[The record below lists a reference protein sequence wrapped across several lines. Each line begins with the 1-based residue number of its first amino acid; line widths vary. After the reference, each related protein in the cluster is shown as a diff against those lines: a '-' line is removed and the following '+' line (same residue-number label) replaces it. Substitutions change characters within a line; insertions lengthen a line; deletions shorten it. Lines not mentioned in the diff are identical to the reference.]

1 MQVCFTKATSKNK
14 SKGRTYYINNE
25 TGISRWGLPIYDEST
40 ELKVEKKVS
49 SWEVVPSF
57 NVDPRRV
64 YFTNPLER
72 ISQWNQ
78 PPKVEHVE
86 DEPLADGWE
95 KTLSKKCK
103 NIYYVNKKENK
114 SQWEIPS
121 PISAQAKPTKKEI
134 EEYGKKIAD
143 QLRAEREEPP
153 PVFRPR
159 VRRDYLIEPITQ
171 AEQDAADV
179 VNKMAKARKARK
191 AFQDHQSKHSAATA
205 IQAAV
210 RRSLE
215 KNRPVDGPEYD
226 KEEAKKRDATIAIQ
240 ASVRRALL
248 KNRPVDEEEARPKG
262 LRVPPLSDVAK
273 PTNKRPRGLKWVD
286 NSCYLD
292 SALFA
297 FFAGPKDF
305 IDKILNTEF
314 EGVREQG
321 KCTIANL
328 KKIQTELRKIYKSIT
343 REGRVVEYCNDLRK
357 SLKKCPHEEGFHTDA
372 QADSG
377 EFISYLISL
386 FPEDKNFMTTKTY
399 YTNSLE
405 VSLERLKTMQNTPTT
420 KTVDHVELIQII
432 DSQQISS
439 IDDADNVMLSEFLT
453 EILDG
458 KLDEPYIHK
467 GVRYVRRAQIRKLTF
482 SPYLIFSLMRLIR
495 QGGTDIYE
503 NIIIPDDTID
513 INGQLFSLTGAVMYN
528 GHRHYVAI
536 AKYNGSWWYYNDVP
550 YQNSTSLLEF
560 RSFEEFLSKV
570 DELDLV
576 NPLTHGTQFYYT
588 PV

>member
-86 DEPLADGWE
+86 DEPLADGWK

-121 PISAQAKPTKKEI
+121 PTESAHLQQARPTKKEI

-143 QLRAEREEPP
+143 QLRAEQEEPP

-159 VRRDYLIEPITQ
+159 VRRDYLIEPITKDEQ
-171 AEQDAADV
+171 AAADV
-179 VNKMAKARKARK
+179 INKMAKAQKARK
-191 AFQDHQSKHSAATA
+191 AFQDKQSQQSAATA
-205 IQAAV
+205 IQASV
-210 RRSLE
+210 RRALQ

-226 KEEAKKRDATIAIQ
+226 EEAKKRDDTIAM
-240 ASVRRALL
+240 RA
-248 KNRPVDEEEARPKG
+248 PS
-262 LRVPPLSDVAK
+262 LSAPDDYVSVAK
-273 PTNKRPRGLKWVD
+273 PINKRPRGLKWVD

-305 IDKILNTEF
+305 IDNILNTNF
-314 EGVREQG
+314 EGVTDQEE
-321 KCTIANL
+321 CTIANL
-328 KKIQTELRKIYKSIT
+328 KKIQTELRKIYNSIT
-343 REGRVVEYCNDLRK
+343 RQGPFVEYCNDLRT
-357 SLKKCPHEEGFHTDA
+357 SLEKCPHKERFHTDA

-386 FPEDKNFMTTKTY
+386 FPEIKNVIITTYY
-399 YTNSLE
+399 YTNSTGIDFE
-405 VSLERLKTMQNTPTT
+405 SLNKKDLYKRKSIDE
-420 KTVDHVELIQII
+420 VELIKII
-432 DSQQISS
+432 DVQNI
-439 IDDADNVMLSEFLT
+439 INIGNKKDVHLSAFIK
-453 EILDG
+453 EILDAEIPVMPNDI
-458 KLDEPYIHK
+458 KYKRSIQ
-467 GVRYVRRAQIRKLTF
+467 VRKILF
-482 SPYLIFSLMRLIR
+482 SPYLIFSLMRLKR
-495 QGGTDIYE
+495 QGGRDIYK
-503 NIIIPDDTID
+503 NIIIPDDIIQVKD
-513 INGQLFSLTGAVMYN
+513 QLFSLTGAVMYT
-528 GHRHYVAI
+528 GDRHYVAI
-536 AKYNGSWWYYNDVP
+536 AKYNGSWWYYNDMP
-550 YQNSTSLLEF
+550 YRNSKSLKEF
-560 RSFEEFLSKV
+560 ESFEDFLSKV
-570 DELDLV
+570 RRLKLID
-576 NPLTHGTQFYYT
+576 PRTHGTQFYYT